1 MKQPHHEPELRSF
14 PPLNLAEL
22 ERRAIAAALLQT
34 RGNVPRAAQLLGIG
48 RATLYRKLANQRAEA
63 KVRP

>member
-1 MKQPHHEPELRSF
+1 MKPYHKPELRSF

-22 ERRAIAAALLQT
+22 ERRAIAAAMLQT

-48 RATLYRKLANQRAEA
+48 RSTLFRKLATARAVPTKA
-63 KVRP
+63 RP